1 MISLYFDISDSRAV
15 EERSARLRPRAAPD
29 ERPPT
34 EALFVRIPA
43 EHARR
48 LDRAAFELRRPKQ
61 ALVSELVERYVDP
74 DSPASLA
81 ALAGD
86 APARGGVGY
95 ASSRAHARRRVTV
108 ETLEPDTLV
117 VGHHSFRPAAPAALA
132 PEVLTAEQAAELLQ
146 VEPSL
151 PARLAEAGELPGRK
165 LAGQWRFSREAL
177 LRWLAAPGKPQAA
190 GAAKDDR

>member
-1 MISLYFDISDSRAV
+1 V
-15 EERSARLRPRAAPD
+15 NEEGTPVRQRAARG

-61 ALVSELVERYVDP
+61 ALVSELLERYVDP

-81 ALAGD
+81 ALAGS
-86 APARGGVGY
+86 APQPSAVGY
-95 ASSRAHARRRVTV
+95 ASPRAHARRRVTV
-108 ETLEPDTLV
+108 ETLEPDALV
-117 VGHHSFRPAAPAALA
+117 VGRHAFRPVSEPPANA

-146 VEPSL
+146 LEPAL
-151 PARLAEAGELPGRK
+151 LARLAEEGQLPGRK
-165 LAGQWRFSREAL
+165 LAGQWRFAREAL
-177 LRWLAAPGKPQAA
+177 LAWLAGPTHADRA
-190 GAAKDDR
+190 DDLQHDR

>member
-1 MISLYFDISDSRAV
+1 VRQPAQ
-15 EERSARLRPRAAPD
+15 RG

-86 APARGGVGY
+86 APLRGALGY

-117 VGHHSFRPAAPAALA
+117 VGHHSFRPSAPDAPAQA

-146 VEPSL
+146 VQPSL
-151 PARLAEAGELPGRK
+151 LARLAAQGELPGRE

-177 LRWLAAPGKPQAA
+177 LHWLAAPAKARRA
-190 GAAKDDR
+190 GPAKDDR

>member
-1 MISLYFDISDSRAV
+1 MSRAMDDGSTHV
-15 EERSARLRPRAAPD
+15 RRRAAPGD
-29 ERPPT
+29 RPPT

-86 APARGGVGY
+86 APARSVLGY
-95 ASSRAHARRRVTV
+95 APSRAHARRRVTV
-108 ETLEPDTLV
+108 ETLEPDTMLV
-117 VGHHSFRPAAPAALA
+117 GRHSFRPAAEPRA

-146 VEPSL
+146 VEPSAL
-151 PARLAEAGELPGRK
+151 TRMAEDGELPGRR

-177 LRWLAAPGKPQAA
+177 LRWLAAPAPAEGA
-190 GAAKDDR
+190 GPAEGDR